1 MILQYSKSLLPYFEL
16 LAILSGIT
24 FALSI
29 LFIPWFIGKL
39 PVDYFLNV
47 QKSSFSSNFSA
58 IKAPLLVLRSLLGI
72 VLVIAGVLML
82 FLPGQGI
89 LTILIGLLCMSFP
102 GKQRL
107 INYLLGKK
115 SLKTCLNWTRRKMSR
130 PPFLWQ

>member
-47 QKSSFSSNFSA
+47 QKSSSSSNFSA